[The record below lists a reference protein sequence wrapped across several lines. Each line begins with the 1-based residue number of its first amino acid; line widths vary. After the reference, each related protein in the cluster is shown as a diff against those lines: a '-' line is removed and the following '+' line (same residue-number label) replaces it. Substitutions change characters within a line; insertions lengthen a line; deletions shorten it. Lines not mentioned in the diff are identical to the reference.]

1 MSLPCVVVLI
11 SGSGGNLQALIDGA
25 EDGRLPAKIVLV
37 VSNRK
42 TAYGLVRAEQAG
54 IPTLYHPFKP
64 YRDAGKSREHYEA
77 DLAAKIKPIQPDLLV
92 LAGWMHIL
100 GANFLQQFP
109 NQVIN
114 LHPALPG
121 QFAGTHAIERAYEA
135 YQKGEIP
142 HSGCMV
148 HTVIPEVDAGAVIA
162 QAQVSIHPTDSL
174 TDFEERMHAA
184 EHRIIVEAVAKIV
197 FAN

>member
-1 MSLPCVVVLI
+1 MSLPKIIVFI
-11 SGSGGNLQALIDGA
+11 SGSGSNLQALMDA
-25 EDGRLPAKIVLV
+25 VENGRLSAQIALV

-42 TAYGLVRAEQAG
+42 AAYGLVRAKEAD

-64 YRDAGKSREHYEA
+64 YRDAGKSRGEYEA
-77 DLAAKIKPIQPDLLV
+77 DLAAKIKPIQPDLIV

-100 GANFLQQFP
+100 GTDFLTQFP

-121 QFAGTHAIERAYEA
+121 QFAGTHAIDRAFDA
-135 YQKGEIP
+135 YQNGELT

-148 HTVIPEVDAGAVIA
+148 HYVIPEIDAGAVIV
-162 QAQVSIHPTDSL
+162 QAEVPILPKDTLD
-174 TDFEERMHAA
+174 DFEERMHAT
-184 EHRIIVEAVAKIV
+184 EHRIIVEATAKLLDL
-197 FAN
+197 

>member
-1 MSLPCVVVLI
+1 MSQSRIVVLI
-11 SGSGGNLQALIDGA
+11 SGSGSNLQALLDA
-25 EDGRLPAKIVLV
+25 VADGRLPVEIALV

-42 TAYGLVRAEQAG
+42 TEYGLVRAEQAG
-54 IPTLYHPFKP
+54 IPTLYHPFKT
-64 YRDAGKSREHYEA
+64 YRDAGKSRDEYEA

-100 GANFLQQFP
+100 GTDFLTQFP

-121 QFAGTHAIERAYEA
+121 QFAGTHAIDRAYAA
-135 YQKGEIP
+135 YQNRQIS

-148 HTVIPEVDAGAVIA
+148 HTVIPEVDAGAVII
-162 QAQVSIHPTDSL
+162 QAQVPIQPNDTL
-174 TDFEERMHAA
+174 ADFEKRMHAT
-184 EHRIIVEAVAKIV
+184 EHRIIVEAVEEILV
-197 FAN
+197 V